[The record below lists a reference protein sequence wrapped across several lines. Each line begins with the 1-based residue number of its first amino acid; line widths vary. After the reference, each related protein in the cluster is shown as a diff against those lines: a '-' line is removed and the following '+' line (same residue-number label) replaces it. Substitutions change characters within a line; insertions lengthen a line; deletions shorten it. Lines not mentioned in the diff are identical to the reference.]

1 MGLTLMERAT
11 IKWCQSRCK
20 CQKLA
25 PVAGGLLTILAQ
37 AFVKCRWPNTVCAP
51 FFVLEVKQLSKETLV
66 FQQAL
71 LPLYWGDSP
80 LGQERTF
87 ECWEL

>member
-1 MGLTLMERAT
+1 MERAT
-11 IKWCQSRCK
+11 IVWCQSRCE

-25 PVAGGLLTILAQ
+25 PGTGGLLTILAQ
-37 AFVKCRWPNTVCAP
+37 AFVKHQWPNTVCAS
-51 FFVLEVKQLSKETLV
+51 FFVLDVKQLSKETMV

-80 LGQERTF
+80 LGEERAS
-87 ECWEL
+87 ECWER

>member
-1 MGLTLMERAT
+1 MGLTVMERTA
-11 IKWCQSRCK
+11 IKWCQSRCE

-25 PVAGGLLTILAQ
+25 PVTAGLFTILAQ
-37 AFVKCRWPNTVCAP
+37 AFVKCQWPNTVCAP
-51 FFVLEVKQLSKETLV
+51 FFVLDVKQLSKETMV
-66 FQQAL
+66 FQQA
-71 LPLYWGDSP
+71 LYWGDSP